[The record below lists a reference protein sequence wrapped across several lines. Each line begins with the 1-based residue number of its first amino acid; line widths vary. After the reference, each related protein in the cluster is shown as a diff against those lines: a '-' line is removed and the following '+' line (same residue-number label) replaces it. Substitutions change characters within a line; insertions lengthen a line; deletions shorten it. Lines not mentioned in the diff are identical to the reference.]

1 MEIDT
6 GNCSEDGIKYFEGTM
21 HYQKGDSFMKTTMVI
36 PSYWAREKAEGE
48 KAGDAIYDHPTP
60 LDEEG
65 TLGRALESFDI
76 LKEKDFELVIIAA
89 ANAEDIEERVEEKV
103 SHIIS
108 SGPSHVRTLLFSHSH
123 LRRIHKVMTESGG
136 EKFANLLKLRGYSN
150 IRNLCLFLPHLLSS
164 DAAVLI
170 DDDEVFEDPAFMGKA
185 REFIGK
191 NLDTGFVGAV
201 AGYYLQPDGD
211 WHVRRDKE
219 PWMEHWDK
227 LERMN
232 EAFEKI
238 IGSGPRLKG
247 TPFVFGGN
255 MVVHREVFTRIPF
268 DPIVTRGEDID
279 FLINIKMFGYKFFL
293 DNTLAIKHLPPS
305 KPHPVWKQ
313 LREDIYRF
321 VRERA
326 KLRDQ
331 EPRKDMVPVSVEEL
345 EPYPGAFLGD
355 DLEDKIERA
364 CGILAD
370 YYRAQGS
377 GVDAD
382 ETLKNIEIA
391 KGPAVPEKNVFLE
404 FLNMKGLWEE
414 MMGFTAREDI
424 RAGLRSL
431 FA

>member
-1 MEIDT
+1 
-6 GNCSEDGIKYFEGTM
+6 
-21 HYQKGDSFMKTTMVI
+21 MKTTMVI
-36 PSYWAREKAEGE
+36 PSYWARESAVGAKA
-48 KAGDAIYDHPTP
+48 ADAVYDHPTP
-60 LDEEG
+60 LDQEG
-65 TLGRALESFDI
+65 TLGRVLESLGI
-76 LKEKDFELVIIAA
+76 LKEKDFELVVIAV
-89 ANAEDIEERVEEKV
+89 ANTEDIEARVEKKV

-108 SGPSHVRTLLFSHSH
+108 SAPSNVRMHLFSHSH
-123 LRRIHKVMTESGG
+123 LRRIHEAMEESGG
-136 EKFANLLKLRGYSN
+136 EGFVNLLKLRGYSN

-164 DAAVLI
+164 DTAVLI

-185 REFIGK
+185 REFIGRD
-191 NLDTGFVGAV
+191 LDAGFVGAV

-211 WHVRRDKE
+211 WHVGRDKE

-238 IGSGPRLKG
+238 IGSGPRLKE

-255 MVVHREVFTRIPF
+255 MVVHKEVFTRIPF

-293 DNTLAIKHLPPS
+293 DNTLSIKHLPPS
-305 KPHPVWKQ
+305 KSHPVWKQ

-331 EPRKDMVPVSVEEL
+331 EPEKDMVRVSVEEL

-355 DLEDKIERA
+355 DLEDKTERA
-364 CGILAD
+364 CRVLAD
-370 YYRAQGS
+370 HYRAQGCEA
-377 GVDAD
+377 DAK
-382 ETLKNIEIA
+382 EALKNIEISR
-391 KGPAVPEKNVFLE
+391 GQAVPEKNAFHQL
-404 FLNMKGLWEE
+404 LRIKRLWEE
-414 MMGFTAREDI
+414 MMHFTAQEDI
-424 RAGLRSL
+424 RERLRRL
-431 FA
+431 FASS